1 MEVRPGYKKTEVGV
15 IPEEWEVKT
24 LSTICTEISDG
35 IHTTPT
41 YVTYS
46 EFYFINGNNLVNDRI
61 VITDN
66 TMCVSELEYRKLRKD
81 LTDKTIPFSINGTI
95 GNLAFY
101 KSEPVV
107 LGKSAAY
114 INIRKNV
121 SETFVAYCLKHR
133 PTILYFENEL
143 TGTTIRNLSLQ
154 SLRNTPLPF
163 PPTSDEKCA
172 ISSALKD
179 VDALLNALEQLI
191 AKKRDLKQAAMQQLL
206 TGQTRL
212 PGFSGKWEVRRLGE
226 VGAFLKGRGVKKDDA
241 QTGDLPCI
249 RYGEIYTHHN
259 DHIRQFSSWISP
271 RVAATATRIIRGD
284 LLFAGSGE
292 TKEEIG
298 KCAAFIDDCEAYAGG
313 DIVILRSVDLNPVF
327 MGYLCNT
334 KPVNVQKASKGQGD
348 AVVHIGA
355 TALASIHVDLPPLP
369 EQTDIAAVLSDMD
382 AEIEALEQRLA
393 KTRDVKRAMM
403 QELLTGRIRL
413 VPPEAR
419 HG

>member
-163 PPTSDEKCA
+163 PPTSDEECA